1 MPQGL
6 TGRGPALGWPP
17 AFSPAPIHPPS
28 GKARSPM
35 FAVGPR
41 LRRWAFRAPGCRE
54 PPEGADCLGE
64 AVHVR
69 SQDVTVLLPGF
80 NTLYVLIANTPT
92 STSNN
97 VSDQIEVIEA

>member
-1 MPQGL
+1 ML
-6 TGRGPALGWPP
+6 FIGPGPHGAP
-17 AFSPAPIHPPS
+17 AFPS
-28 GKARSPM
+28 

-80 NTLYVLIANTPT
+80 NMLYVLIAYTPIRA
-92 STSNN
+92 SNN

>member
-1 MPQGL
+1 
-6 TGRGPALGWPP
+6 
-17 AFSPAPIHPPS
+17 
-28 GKARSPM
+28 M

-80 NTLYVLIANTPT
+80 NTLYLFIAYTPT
-92 STSNN
+92 RASNN
-97 VSDQIEVIEA
+97 ASDPIEVIEA